1 MRFPGRLSK
10 GKETPQKSQGRFP
23 LQLKMLSRLLLF
35 IKLSVRVLLQML
47 WAERSQSGGTGRKE
61 DETGEQE
68 GGGMA
73 NRAPC
78 CYLAGDERRT
88 AAALSSQRENILLIP
103 LTPRPFFSSP
113 PPPFFSLFIHQ
124 YRNTSARLYYLFCL
138 HLFMFSLYFLSNLK
152 FTFYITS
159 VTFKLVLSF

>member
-23 LQLKMLSRLLLF
+23 LQLKMLSRFLLF

-47 WAERSQSGGTGRKE
+47 RADRSQIGGTGRKE

-73 NRAPC
+73 NHASC
-78 CYLAGDERRT
+78 CDLAGDERRT

-124 YRNTSARLYYLFCL
+124 YRNTSAR
-138 HLFMFSLYFLSNLK
+138 FSLFSLLFIY
-152 FTFYITS
+152 
-159 VTFKLVLSF
+159 V